1 MLGRWCEEGACC
13 SLGSC
18 GVCGGFEETS
28 ATDADVDADNLCTET
43 RAKRG
48 SALLED
54 VGMSDGPA
62 AGLGGGLRCC

>member
-1 MLGRWCEEGACC
+1 MLGRCVRRAPAAVWAAA
-13 SLGSC
+13 
-18 GVCGGFEETS
+18 VCGGFEETS
-28 ATDADVDADNLCTET
+28 ATDADADADNLCTET